1 MSFVSCQE
9 LLAAAKTKHTPLH
22 TLILESDLLE
32 SDLTREDSIAQM
44 QHLWAVMQA
53 TSAAYNP
60 CEKSQSGLSGGD
72 AAKVSTASLAG
83 SLLGGSYLN
92 AVIAEALKTAECN
105 ACMKRVV
112 AAPTAGSCG
121 VLPAVFLPLLWQGEA
136 DDEAICNALYVAAGF
151 GQIIATR
158 ATLAG
163 AEGGCQAEVGA
174 ASAMA
179 AAGLAYLKGAS
190 PTQVADA
197 AAMALGNL
205 LGLVCDPVAGLV
217 EVPCVKRNVVGA
229 VNAVSCANMALA
241 GVSFQI
247 PFDEVVDAMGRVG
260 AMLSV
265 DLRETGVGGLA
276 GTPTGQKITKEL
288 YKAGAEF

>member
-1 MSFVSCQE
+1 MSFISCAE
-9 LLAAAKTKHTPLH
+9 LLEASKAQHLPLH
-22 TLILESDLLE
+22 LMIMQSDLLE
-32 SDLTREDSIAQM
+32 SDLTEAASLAQM
-44 QHLWAVMQA
+44 QHLWEVMQA
-53 TSAAYNP
+53 TSADYNP
-60 CEKSQSGLSGGD
+60 AQKSQSGLSGGD
-72 AAKVSTASLAG
+72 AAKVDAARLAG
-83 SLLGGSYLN
+83 DLLGGDYLN

-121 VLPAVFLPLLWQGEA
+121 VLPAVFLPLLWQGVAKNE
-136 DDEAICNALYVAAGF
+136 EICNALYVAAGF
-151 GQIIATR
+151 GQIIAHR

-179 AAGLAYLKGAS
+179 AAALAYLKGA
-190 PTQVADA
+190 TGAQCADA

-217 EVPCVKRNVVGA
+217 EVPCVKRNVIGA

-260 AMLSV
+260 TLLSV

-276 GTPTGQKITKEL
+276 GTPTG
-288 YKAGAEF
+288 KAIAAQLPFA

>member
-1 MSFVSCQE
+1 MSFISCAE
-9 LLAAAKTKHTPLH
+9 MLAAAQTAQKSLYLT
-22 TLILESDLLE
+22 ILESDLAE
-32 SDLTREDSIAQM
+32 SNLTKEDSLHQM
-44 QHLWAVMQA
+44 QRLWAVMQE
-53 TSAAYNP
+53 TSAAYCP
-60 CEKSQSGLSGGD
+60 TQKSESGLSGGD
-72 AAKVSTASLAG
+72 AAKVDAARKEG
-83 SLLGGSYLN
+83 QLLGGEYLN
-92 AVIAEALKTAECN
+92 TVIAEALKTAECN

-121 VLPAVFLPLLWQGEA
+121 VLPAVFLPLQWQGEA
-136 DDEAICNALYVAAGF
+136 QETEIYHALYVAAGF
-151 GQIIATR
+151 GQIIAHR

-179 AAGLAYLKGAS
+179 AAGLTHLKGGTPA
-190 PTQVADA
+190 QCADA

-217 EVPCVKRNVVGA
+217 ELPCVKRNVVGA

-247 PFDEVVDAMGRVG
+247 PFDEVVDAMARVG
-260 AMLSV
+260 TLLSV
-265 DLRETGVGGLA
+265 DLRETGIGGLA
-276 GTPTGQKITKEL
+276 GTPTG
-288 YKAGAEF
+288 KAIAAQL

>member
-1 MSFVSCQE
+1 MSFISCAE
-9 LLAAAKTKHTPLH
+9 LLAECEAKNLPLH
-22 TLILESDLLE
+22 LVILQSDLAESDLSE
-32 SDLTREDSIAQM
+32 GASIAQM
-44 QHLWAVMQA
+44 HRLWEVMQA
-53 TSAAYNP
+53 TSADYNP
-60 CEKSQSGLSGGD
+60 AQKSHSGLSGGD
-72 AAKVSTASLAG
+72 AAKVDAARLAG
-83 SLLGGSYLN
+83 NLLGGDYLN
-92 AVIAEALKTAECN
+92 TVIAEALKTAECN

-136 DDEAICNALYVAAGF
+136 DKDTICNALYVAAGF
-151 GQIIATR
+151 GQIIAQR

-190 PTQVADA
+190 AAQCADA

-217 EVPCVKRNVVGA
+217 EVPCVKRNVIGA

-241 GVSFQI
+241 AVSFQI

-260 AMLSV
+260 ALLSI

-276 GTPTGQKITKEL
+276 GTPTG
-288 YKAGAEF
+288 KAIAAAL

>member
-1 MSFVSCQE
+1 MSFSSCKQ
-9 LLAAAKTKHTPLH
+9 LLAAQAEQNIPLH
-22 TLILESDLLE
+22 DVILQSDLLE
-32 SDLTREDSIAQM
+32 SDLTRQDSLAQM

-53 TSAAYNP
+53 TSADYNP
-60 CEKSQSGLSGGD
+60 SQKSQSGLSGGD
-72 AAKVSTASLAG
+72 AAKLSAAQGAG
-83 SLLGGSYLN
+83 ILLGGSYLN
-92 AVIAEALKTAECN
+92 TVIAEALKTAECN

-136 DDEAICNALYVAAGF
+136 GHAEICNALYVAAGF
-151 GQIIATR
+151 GQIIASR

-179 AAGLAYLKGAS
+179 AAGLAYLKGA
-190 PTQVADA
+190 PPAQVAAA

-276 GTPTGQKITKEL
+276 GTPTGRKIAAAL
-288 YKAGAEF
+288 

>member
-1 MSFVSCQE
+1 M
-9 LLAAAKTKHTPLH
+9 
-22 TLILESDLLE
+22 
-32 SDLTREDSIAQM
+32 
-44 QHLWAVMQA
+44 
-53 TSAAYNP
+53 
-60 CEKSQSGLSGGD
+60 D
-72 AAKVSTASLAG
+72 AARLAG
-83 SLLGGSYLN
+83 TLLGGDYLN
-92 AVIAEALKTAECN
+92 SVIAEALKTAECN

-136 DDEAICNALYVAAGF
+136 GEFSGASCKASCAASQADEASSASEANKASEVSQAICDALYVAAGF
-151 GQIIATR
+151 GQIIAHR

-179 AAGLAYLKGAS
+179 AAALTYLKGGSNA
-190 PTQVADA
+190 QCADA

-217 EVPCVKRNVVGA
+217 EVPCVKRNVIGA

-260 AMLSV
+260 ALLSI

-276 GTPTGQKITKEL
+276 GTPTGRKI
-288 YKAGAEF
+288 AEALA